1 MVRQI
6 LEVIG
11 CKRPVPLR
19 PIAAL
24 EWLKRTRFKCLLVM
38 TLLCLGLRENYPFSN
53 FPMYSSF
60 NRHTYLIYLTDA
72 QGNPVST
79 ISFGLSN
86 GPLNKLFY
94 GWRRA
99 ELKKTEGSW
108 EARVALAEHT
118 AAEALL
124 RYLDRQARVHL
135 QIRNLLHGLRV
146 QRLTIRLEAHKL
158 ALQTW
163 TLATHE

>member
-1 MVRQI
+1 MVRHI

-19 PIAAL
+19 LAAAL
-24 EWLKRTRFKCLLVM
+24 GWLKRTRFKCLFVM

-60 NRHTYLIYLTDA
+60 NSRTSLVYLTDA
-72 QGNPVST
+72 QGTPFST
-79 ISFGLSN
+79 MGFDLLNST
-86 GPLNKLFY
+86 LNKIFY

-99 ELKKTEGSW
+99 ELKKTAGSST
-108 EARVALAEHT
+108 ARVALAEHT
-118 AAEALL
+118 AGEALL
-124 RYLDRQARVHL
+124 RYIDRHASVHP
-135 QIRNLLHGLRV
+135 QIRSLLHGLRV
-146 QRLTIRLEAHKL
+146 QHLTIRLEAHEL
-158 ALQTW
+158 VLQTQ